1 MRAAKFN
8 SEYSI
13 RSGKTAEC
21 QNMLFSFD
29 ISDPTATDVAVTQ
42 QDLTPLSYYFP
53 LSIITQTFPHNRVN

>member
-8 SEYSI
+8 SDYSR

-21 QNMLFSFD
+21 ENMLFSFD
-29 ISDPTATDVAVTQ
+29 ISDPTATDLAVIQ

-53 LSIITQTFPHNRVN
+53 L